1 MLADDVHM
9 CHRHSQ
15 STAPDLSTC
24 LSKLEDVATPGRP
37 LCREITC
44 YSYIITL
51 QLVSGEAEVL
61 IAGQTNTA
69 VSCSSCHEHMGLMAL
84 INGEEK
90 TGFVPSSAAQVQL
103 VPSTK

>member
-9 CHRHSQ
+9 CHRRSQ
-15 STAPDLSTC
+15 STTPDLSMC
-24 LSKLEDVATPGRP
+24 LSKLGDVATPGKL

-44 YSYIITL
+44 YSYMIML

-61 IAGQTNTA
+61 IAGQTNIA
-69 VSCSSCHEHMGLMAL
+69 VSSSSCHEHVGLMSL

-90 TGFVPSSAAQVQL
+90 TAFILSSAAEGPL